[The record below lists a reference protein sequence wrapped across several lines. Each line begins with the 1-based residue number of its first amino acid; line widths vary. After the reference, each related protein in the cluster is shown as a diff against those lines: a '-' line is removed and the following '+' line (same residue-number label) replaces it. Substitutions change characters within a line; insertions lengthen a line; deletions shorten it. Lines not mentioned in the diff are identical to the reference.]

1 MSQPLQRSPWRV
13 SPVTIALL
21 LGSPI
26 VAGGAVWIASP
37 PACACG
43 SALKSATGAIA
54 RTQQAFYVEQ
64 GRFAR
69 NLSELTQNAHL
80 TWPTDLQRR
89 YQYHIDTQGTAK
101 TAWVMGEHRSPPQ
114 PTPLQ
119 WLQVLVHKPY
129 ARQLPSDYRIQLRVD
144 PNTNSPQAI
153 ECEIPR
159 QWVGN
164 PPFEPIV
171 LQSSQPRCQAR

>member
-21 LGSPI
+21 LGSTI
-26 VAGGAVWIASP
+26 VAGGAAWIASP
-37 PACACG
+37 AACACG
-43 SALKSATGAIA
+43 SALKPTTGAIA
-54 RTQQAFYVEQ
+54 RTQQAFYIEQ

-69 NLSELTQNAHL
+69 DLAELTQVTKVA
-80 TWPTDLQRR
+80 WPTDPQRR
-89 YQYHIDTQGTAK
+89 YHIDTQGTAT
-101 TAWVMGEHRSPPQ
+101 TAWVIGEHRSLPQ
-114 PTPLQ
+114 PTTLQ

-144 PNTNSPQAI
+144 PKTNSPRAI

-171 LQSSQPRCQAR
+171 LQSLPPRCQAR